1 MTLTSGGAKERKGF
15 SDEELKT
22 EQGFDP
28 ITCLKEYSS
37 Q

>member
-1 MTLTSGGAKERKGF
+1 M
-15 SDEELKT
+15 KT

-28 ITCLKEYSS
+28 ITCLKEHSS

>member
-1 MTLTSGGAKERKGF
+1 MTLTSGGAEEGKGF
-15 SDEELKT
+15 SVEEMKT